1 MLVQIAAIQPGA
13 ITMCLFSTPL
23 YLPLLL
29 LMMASTRVITS
40 IVPDWSLLLFQNDKV
55 KFCKQVVCSW
65 NSVTSLTMTLPMSL
79 LSCSVLKLK
88 PLLLLEAHVANIR
101 RILNGNTRSYPGHVW
116 SPNGPPWGAESGL
129 RALFISTTLQ
139 HHTTKT
145 LELYN
150 IRTLPL
156 WQYQDC
162 TIHTP
167 LHSLTNR
174 AAKWKGTTRPGHLT
188 WVEEE
193 NDVGSFCTHHAFQ
206 ETWTRRE
213 RGMIERINEIL
224 SSICG
229 TLDLNGGGVS
239 CSQSWRR
246 FAISLCKIWRKKS
259 ESEKIRN
266 WNEKKQD
273 TRLGTQLGTALQN
286 CWMKSED
293 KKLSQKQESPIVWRA
308 CIGVFKNSHGEQI
321 KGRLRWFV
329 LRCRLFI
336 SYY

>member
-1 MLVQIAAIQPGA
+1 MLLYSQVPLPWLSH
-13 ITMCLFSTPL
+13 LFSTPL

-29 LMMASTRVITS
+29 LLMASTRVITS
-40 IVPDWSLLLFQNDKV
+40 IVADWSLLLFQNDKV
-55 KFCKQVVCSW
+55 KFCKQVACSW

-79 LSCSVLKLK
+79 LSCSVLNLK
-88 PLLLLEAHVANIR
+88 PLLLLEAYVANIR

-150 IRTLPL
+150 TRTLHL
-156 WQYQDC
+156 GQYQDC

-167 LHSLTNR
+167 LHRRTNR
-174 AAKWKGTTRPGHLT
+174 PAKWKGTTRPGHLT

-193 NDVGSFCTHHAFQ
+193 SDVGSFCTHHAFQ
-206 ETWTRRE
+206 ETWTRRQR
-213 RGMIERINEIL
+213 RGIKRKNEIQFKRPSVNTCL
-224 SSICG
+224 KVEAG
-229 TLDLNGGGVS
+229 HLVS
-239 CSQSWRR
+239 CS
-246 FAISLCKIWRKKS
+246 L
-259 ESEKIRN
+259 EKEQN
-266 WNEKKQD
+266 TWLG
-273 TRLGTQLGTALQN
+273 TRLGTPSEN
-286 CWMKSED
+286 CWMI
-293 KKLSQKQESPIVWRA
+293 KLRQKRELPIAWRA
-308 CIGVFKNSHGEQI
+308 CIGVFTNSHGEQI

-336 SYY
+336 SYH

>member
-1 MLVQIAAIQPGA
+1 MARVHHNGPWGYEACAAIPQNLIVVLIAPKWGPQYLISCTSTQATTNIYNSQEDACTNAAIQPGA

-29 LMMASTRVITS
+29 LLMASTRVITS

-88 PLLLLEAHVANIR
+88 PLLLLEAHVANIW

-150 IRTLPL
+150 TRTLHL
-156 WQYQDC
+156 GQYQDC
-162 TIHTP
+162 TIHTA
-167 LHSLTNR
+167 LHRRTNR
-174 AAKWKGTTRPGHLT
+174 GAKWKGATRPGHLT

-193 NDVGSFCTHHAFQ
+193 NDVGSFFTHHAFQ
-206 ETWTRRE
+206 ETVTRSE
-213 RGMIERINEIL
+213 RGDIKRKNE
-224 SSICG
+224 
-229 TLDLNGGGVS
+229 T
-239 CSQSWRR
+239 
-246 FAISLCKIWRKKS
+246 
-259 ESEKIRN
+259 
-266 WNEKKQD
+266 
-273 TRLGTQLGTALQN
+273 
-286 CWMKSED
+286 
-293 KKLSQKQESPIVWRA
+293 
-308 CIGVFKNSHGEQI
+308 
-321 KGRLRWFV
+321 
-329 LRCRLFI
+329 
-336 SYY
+336 

>member
-1 MLVQIAAIQPGA
+1 
-13 ITMCLFSTPL
+13 
-23 YLPLLL
+23 
-29 LMMASTRVITS
+29 MARTRVITS
-40 IVPDWSLLLFQNDKV
+40 IEPDWSLLLFQNDKV

-101 RILNGNTRSYPGHVW
+101 RISNGNTRSYPGHVW

-150 IRTLPL
+150 TRTLHL
-156 WQYQDC
+156 GQYQDC

-167 LHSLTNR
+167 LHRRTNR
-174 AAKWKGTTRPGHLT
+174 PAKWKGTTRPGHLT

-193 NDVGSFCTHHAFQ
+193 NDVGSFWTHHAFQ

-246 FAISLCKIWRKKS
+246 FAIRLCKIWRKKS
-259 ESEKIRN
+259 GQWKNKKLKRKEAGHSTGDSTRDCIAELL
-266 WNEKKQD
+266 NEKW
-273 TRLGTQLGTALQN
+273 R
-286 CWMKSED
+286 
-293 KKLSQKQESPIVWRA
+293 QKTES
-308 CIGVFKNSHGEQI
+308 KNKNHQMCG
-321 KGRLRWFV
+321 
-329 LRCRLFI
+329 
-336 SYY
+336 

>member
-1 MLVQIAAIQPGA
+1 
-13 ITMCLFSTPL
+13 
-23 YLPLLL
+23 
-29 LMMASTRVITS
+29 MASTRVITS

-150 IRTLPL
+150 TRTLHL
-156 WQYQDC
+156 GQYQDC
-162 TIHTP
+162 TIHTA
-167 LHSLTNR
+167 LHRRTNR

-193 NDVGSFCTHHAFQ
+193 NDVGSFWTHHAFQ

-213 RGMIERINEIL
+213 RAMIERINEIL

-259 ESEKIRN
+259 ESEKKEIETKRSRTLDWGLNSGLHCRIVEWKVKTKN
-266 WNEKKQD
+266 WVK
-273 TRLGTQLGTALQN
+273 
-286 CWMKSED
+286 
-293 KKLSQKQESPIVWRA
+293 KQESPNVWRA
-308 CIGVFKNSHGEQI
+308 CIGVYKNSHGEQI

>member
-1 MLVQIAAIQPGA
+1 
-13 ITMCLFSTPL
+13 
-23 YLPLLL
+23 
-29 LMMASTRVITS
+29 MASTRVITS
-40 IVPDWSLLLFQNDKV
+40 IVADWSLLLFQDDKV

-79 LSCSVLKLK
+79 LSCSVLNLK
-88 PLLLLEAHVANIR
+88 PLLLLEAYVANIR

-150 IRTLPL
+150 TRTLHL
-156 WQYQDC
+156 GQYQDC

-167 LHSLTNR
+167 LHRRTNR
-174 AAKWKGTTRPGHLT
+174 PAKWKGTTRPGHLT

-193 NDVGSFCTHHAFQ
+193 NDVGSFWTHHAFQ

-246 FAISLCKIWRKKS
+246 FAISLCKIWRKKW
-259 ESEKIRN
+259 KWKN
-266 WNEKKQD
+266 
-273 TRLGTQLGTALQN
+273 
-286 CWMKSED
+286 
-293 KKLSQKQESPIVWRA
+293 KKLKRKEAGHSTGDSGLHCRIVEWKVETKNWVKNKNHRLCGELA
-308 CIGVFKNSHGEQI
+308 IGVFKNSHGEQI

>member
-1 MLVQIAAIQPGA
+1 
-13 ITMCLFSTPL
+13 
-23 YLPLLL
+23 
-29 LMMASTRVITS
+29 MASTRVITS

-101 RILNGNTRSYPGHVW
+101 RISNGNTRSYPGHVW

-150 IRTLPL
+150 TRTLLL
-156 WQYQDC
+156 WKYQDF

-167 LHSLTNR
+167 LQRDANR
-174 AAKWKGTTRPGHLT
+174 PAKWKGTTRPGHLT

-193 NDVGSFCTHHAFQ
+193 SDVGSFCTHHAFQ

-246 FAISLCKIWRKKS
+246 FAISLCKIWRKKKWKWKNKKLKRKEAGHS
-259 ESEKIRN
+259 TGDSTRDCIAELL
-266 WNEKKQD
+266 NEKWRQKTESK
-273 TRLGTQLGTALQN
+273 TRITN
-286 CWMKSED
+286 CV
-293 KKLSQKQESPIVWRA
+293 ESLHW
-308 CIGVFKNSHGEQI
+308 C
-321 KGRLRWFV
+321 L
-329 LRCRLFI
+329 
-336 SYY
+336 